1 MQRGNP
7 GIKFDFAKL
16 NFYLVLFSLILTPIN
31 VNYDRVNARETNRLK
46 KT

>member
-16 NFYLVLFSLILTPIN
+16 NFNLVLFSLILTPIN
-31 VNYDRVNARETNRLK
+31 VNYDAQSQRQRNK
-46 KT
+46 QI